1 MVMEDIALKKNDKNK
16 RLRIF
21 DFTRDGKGISK
32 RDKLKPSGLKRFFIT
47 VKNNFGKL
55 VYSNIYMV
63 LGNFPII
70 FLIAV
75 LSGATKA
82 EAYAPISDNFQ
93 NLGGLNLIESANP
106 FTMAQY
112 ALDGIQDQ
120 LLVNTTLSYVF
131 YGIGAL
137 TLLTFGLVNVGTAY
151 ILRNIAKGE
160 PVFIWHDFWYAI
172 KRNWKQALP
181 FGIID
186 GIINAILI
194 FNIYTTVINTSGF
207 LTSMMFWANI
217 VLVLLYFF
225 MRCYIYVQ
233 MVTFKLTVFK
243 IIKNSLIFALLG
255 LKRNLMALLCAILCL
270 VLEFLFFFSLG
281 GLLVPLGVAAPLAI
295 MLSFMAYAK
304 VYAAYFKIKELMID
318 PYYKDHPEE
327 LQPEPEEEA
336 IMRDDVTDLE
346 RLNEIKQRNN
356 ISE

>member
-1 MVMEDIALKKNDKNK
+1 MKKNDKNK

-21 DFTRDGKGISK
+21 DFQRDGKGVSK
-32 RDKLKPSGLKRFFIT
+32 RDKLKQSGLKRFFIT

-75 LSGATKA
+75 LSGVTKA
-82 EAYAPISDNFQ
+82 EAYAPLTDNFQ
-93 NLGGLNLIESANP
+93 NLGGMNMIEAANP
-106 FTMAQY
+106 FTMSQY
-112 ALDGIQDQ
+112 AINGLQDQ
-120 LLVNTTLSYVF
+120 LLVNTNLSYLF
-131 YGIGAL
+131 YALGAL

-160 PVFIWHDFWYAI
+160 PVFVWHDFWYAI

-186 GIINAILI
+186 GIINGVLI
-194 FNIYTTVINTSGF
+194 FNIFTTVMNTTGF

-233 MVTFKLTVFK
+233 MVTFKLSVFK

-255 LKRNLMALLCAILCL
+255 FKRNIMALLCSIICL
-270 VLEFLFFFSLG
+270 VLEFVFFFSLG

-304 VYAAYFKIKELMID
+304 VYASYFKIKELMID
-318 PYYKDHPEE
+318 PYYEEHPELKVE
-327 LQPEPEEEA
+327 EPEIEA
-336 IMRDDVTDLE
+336 VMHDDVTERE
-346 RLNEIKQRNN
+346 RLEEIKKRNN
-356 ISE
+356 MI